1 MHKKK
6 IVVLL
11 MAGVIGAGGL
21 FASGSW
27 AAGHHHEAK
36 HEEHGS
42 AAVTHHEATPGEEAS
57 GNVICP
63 VTGEK
68 MGEMEKLTIEH
79 EGRTVNLCCQYCVGE
94 FKKNPEK
101 YRL

>member
-1 MHKKK
+1 MLKKK

-11 MAGVIGAGGL
+11 MAGVIGAGSL
-21 FASGSW
+21 FASASL
-27 AAGHHHEAK
+27 AANHNHEEGHKDPGHEAM
-36 HEEHGS
+36 
-42 AAVTHHEATPGEEAS
+42 THHEEVSGQEVS
-57 GNVICP
+57 GNTICP

-68 MGEMEKLTIEH
+68 MDDKEKLTIKH
-79 EGRTVNLCCQYCVGE
+79 DGQTVNLCCQYCVGE